1 MEAERGARL
10 VCLRKR
16 FMVPE
21 ALKEAFTVTLL
32 LISFGGAM
40 LRCSA
45 LPHVYSISSNVVFTI
60 IAGDSNAPRGVMA
73 SFPSLNNDS
82 THDSHG
88 RHEYQNGYSQ
98 SHKENPMP
106 VAPGAV
112 PVTV

>member
-1 MEAERGARL
+1 
-10 VCLRKR
+10 
-16 FMVPE
+16 MVPV

-45 LPHVYSISSNVVFTI
+45 LPHVYPISSNVVFTV
-60 IAGDSNAPRGVMA
+60 IAGDSNTPSGVMA

-82 THDSHG
+82 SHDCHG
-88 RHEYQNGYSQ
+88 RYGKHEYQNSYSQ
-98 SHKENPMP
+98 NNKENPMP